1 MTVLRQ
7 AQHEPTRAGVNET
20 LAARTARDLA
30 NLSLAADPGDHLGAE
45 DDLLARFGVSRPTL
59 RQAAKL
65 VERDRLISIR
75 RGTKGGYFAERPDAR
90 DAIQSLARYLR
101 MRGANL
107 GDVIQVTRPVSEE
120 AAAAA
125 ARRRTAVD
133 VESLHAFAAKIDA
146 NDTARDMIAAEVE
159 MARLIAGMSGNP
171 VVELVME
178 IGYSFGLDER
188 GGDLYADAGRRD
200 RARAMQRSLLGAII
214 DGDPDIA
221 RLLMRRRSDQFDAW
235 LHQGDAAKK
244 DQA

>member
-1 MTVLRQ
+1 MLPQ
-7 AQHEPTRAGVNET
+7 DQHKPTGMGVNET

-30 NLSLAADPGDHLGAE
+30 NLSLSAAPGDHLGAE

-75 RGTKGGYFAERPDAR
+75 RGTKGGYYAERPDAR
-90 DAIQSLARYLR
+90 DAIQSLARFLR

-120 AAAAA
+120 AAVAA
-125 ARRRTAVD
+125 ARRRTDADVD
-133 VESLHAFAAKIDA
+133 GLRIFVAAIDGH
-146 NDTARDMIAAEVE
+146 DTPRDLIAAEVE
-159 MARLIAGMSGNP
+159 MAQMISRMSGNP

-188 GGDLYADAGRRD
+188 GSDLYADPERRQ
-200 RARAMQRSLLGAII
+200 RTRAMQRSLCTAII
-214 DGDPDIA
+214 EGDADIA
-221 RLLMRRRSDQFDAW
+221 RLMMRRRSEQFDIW
-235 LHQGDAAKK
+235 LHLGGAREK
-244 DQA
+244 DRL